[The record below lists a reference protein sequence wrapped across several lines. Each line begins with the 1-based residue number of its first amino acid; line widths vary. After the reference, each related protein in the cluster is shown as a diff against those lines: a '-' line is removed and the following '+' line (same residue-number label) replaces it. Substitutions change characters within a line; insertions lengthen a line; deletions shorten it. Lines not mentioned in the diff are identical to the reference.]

1 MFVDSDDNSSNFPL
15 AAFVFDENDS
25 APAEKPAYLCRFD
38 ALHLECFDTPLE
50 SKGLNSAIPFVGKI
64 VGSTYFYGN
73 GLAVGDLDSATNVRT
88 TRPLFRV
95 RNVNENVP
103 DFDTTPYYVNRAV
116 NPAMRCADLAS
127 FEAGVCFDE
136 DGSTPCVSVADCS
149 RRTPHFCKLS

>member
-1 MFVDSDDNSSNFPL
+1 MFVDEDTNTSNFPL

-38 ALHLECFDTPLE
+38 ALHLECFETALQ
-50 SKGLNSAIPFVGKI
+50 SVGLNSAIPFVGKI

-73 GLAVGDLDSATNVRT
+73 GLAVGDLDPSTNVRT

-95 RNVNENVP
+95 RNVNLDEP
-103 DFDTTPYYVNRAV
+103 DFDTQPYYVNRAD

-127 FEAGVCFDE
+127 FEAGVCFDG
-136 DGSTPCVSVADCS
+136 DGPIPCVSVA
-149 RRTPHFCKLS
+149 P